1 MQYIAR
7 NVREASLPA
16 IFVVMPIP
24 TAQGVLKRSLLREH
38 AYESL
43 RDAIVEGTLA
53 PGERLRDSELEAWLG
68 ISRTPIREA
77 LLQLE
82 RARLVIATPGRATI
96 VAPVDLAS
104 TVGAQQVAAS
114 MHELAART
122 ATPLL
127 TSADLGDLEAAN
139 ERFAQALADHD
150 ITAALAA
157 DEGFHGVFVARS
169 GNPLIAEMLEHVE
182 PVLRRVARLRFSSLT
197 GGGSLAQHAEI
208 IARARAGLAEEAGR
222 ASRENW
228 LSLRYT
234 FDEPASDNPTPTQ

>member
-1 MQYIAR
+1 
-7 NVREASLPA
+7 
-16 IFVVMPIP
+16 MPIP

-38 AYESL
+38 AYESI

-104 TVGAQQVAAS
+104 TLGAQQVAATL
-114 MHELAART
+114 HELAART

-127 TSADLGDLEAAN
+127 TSADLADLEEAN
-139 ERFAQALADHD
+139 ARFAAALATHD
-150 ITAALAA
+150 IGAALAA
-157 DEGFHGVFVARS
+157 DEDFHRVFVARS
-169 GNPLIAEMLEHVE
+169 ANPLIAELLEHVE

-197 GGGSLAQHAEI
+197 GGRSVAQHAEI
-208 IARARAGLAEEAGR
+208 IDQARAGLAQEAGQ

-234 FDEPASDNPTPTQ
+234 FDEPTSDTTTATQ